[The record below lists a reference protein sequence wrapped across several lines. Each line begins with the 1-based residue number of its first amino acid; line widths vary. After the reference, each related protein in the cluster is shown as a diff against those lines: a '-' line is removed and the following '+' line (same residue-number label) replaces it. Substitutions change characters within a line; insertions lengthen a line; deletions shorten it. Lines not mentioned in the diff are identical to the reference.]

1 VAEAGEQFARLLG
14 DGLAPLGTVRDVRVF
29 GLLIGIEL
37 DTSRR
42 PRRWLRKRLSGLY
55 LLAML
60 KHDRFPVLAGL
71 CQYEPDVLKITPPLN
86 AGPEEIRLACETIID
101 VLGRPLSRV
110 LAAGLGGLLK
120 SSLIR
125 KRDHEH
131 RNDPDPALELAAR

>member
-1 VAEAGEQFARLLG
+1 MPGRARKAGERLADALG
-14 DGLAPLGTVRDVRVF
+14 ALDGVASVRGL

-86 AGPEEIRLACETIID
+86 ADPDEIRLACETIID
-101 VLGRPLSRV
+101 VLRRPLSRV

-120 SSLIR
+120 SSLTR
-125 KRDHEH
+125 KNDHEH